1 MSQIDYLNAM
11 GISTWVV
18 ASDDIESQAVPSKIS
33 SQDESVA
40 TGDHVVWT
48 FIVDQLSGD
57 ANILFDKMLASL
69 MLKRGDIQLLS
80 SADALAGK
88 VTGQVAVA
96 MGSELGKKLL
106 QLQEPFDE
114 LRGSVHSLELNGEE
128 LPVIL
133 SYHPEYLLRKPA
145 DKACAWQDL
154 ILARS
159 LVG

>member
-1 MSQIDYLNAM
+1 MSQNDYLNAM

-18 ASDDIESQAVPSKIS
+18 SEEESKTQIS
-33 SQDESVA
+33 SSESFNQSAINQSNNVPM
-40 TGDHVVWT
+40 WT
-48 FIVDQLSGD
+48 FIIDQLSGD
-57 ANILFDKMLASL
+57 ASVLFDKMLASL
-69 MLKRGDIQLLS
+69 ALKRGDIQLIG
-80 SADALAGK
+80 SADALAGGIA
-88 VTGQVAVA
+88 GQVAVA

-106 QLQEPFDE
+106 QLQESFDE

-133 SYHPEYLLRKPA
+133 SYHPEHLLNKPA

-159 LVG
+159 LIG

>member
-1 MSQIDYLNAM
+1 MSQADYLNAM

-18 ASDDIESQAVPSKIS
+18 AEGESAPEVVS
-33 SQDESVA
+33 SEVTPQESINTSNSA
-40 TGDHVVWT
+40 PVWT
-48 FIVDQLSGD
+48 FIIDQLSGD
-57 ANILFDKMLASL
+57 ASVLFDKMLASL